1 MLTVA
6 CLEIE
11 RPAQRYD
18 QLHRGRLVPGER
30 AAGSRLLKR
39 DRLHRGL
46 AAQQIAALTGL
57 EVDGAFL
64 EMRVSVVSSPYPNAS
79 NHVSTPFTVAAFAP
93 HHPARITKRIRPAEG
108 DDRFPINYPRQTP
121 PGLIAEQFPELVRG
135 HLYVAGTVGFDAK
148 VSRFSEAVKSFI
160 RFSEPTELQPVAAVG
175 RRRQLLLTLHR
186 TDGKNIA
193 PNFRPRLEQK
203 F

>member
-1 MLTVA
+1 MPAAGGILCVQNIAGTDEKMLTVA

-30 AAGSRLLKR
+30 AAGSRLLKG

-57 EVDGAFL
+57 EVYGAFL

-79 NHVSTPFTVAAFAP
+79 NHVSTPFTLP
-93 HHPARITKRIRPAEG
+93 LSRRILRPGLPRGLGRPKG
-108 DDRFPINYPRQTP
+108 DDRLNDQLPQTDAARADRRAVPR
-121 PGLIAEQFPELVRG
+121 AC
-135 HLYVAGTVGFDAK
+135 
-148 VSRFSEAVKSFI
+148 
-160 RFSEPTELQPVAAVG
+160 
-175 RRRQLLLTLHR
+175 
-186 TDGKNIA
+186 
-193 PNFRPRLEQK
+193 PRSPLRCRDCRLRCQS
-203 F
+203 

>member
-1 MLTVA
+1 MPAAGGILCVQNIAGTDEKMLTVA

-30 AAGSRLLKR
+30 AAGSRLLKG
-39 DRLHRGL
+39 DRLHSGL

-57 EVDGAFL
+57 EVYGAFL

-93 HHPARITKRIRPAEG
+93 HHPARITKRIGPAERG
-108 DDRFPINYPRQTP
+108 RPFKRSITPDRCRQ
-121 PGLIAEQFPELVRG
+121 G
-135 HLYVAGTVGFDAK
+135 
-148 VSRFSEAVKSFI
+148 
-160 RFSEPTELQPVAAVG
+160 
-175 RRRQLLLTLHR
+175 
-186 TDGKNIA
+186 
-193 PNFRPRLEQK
+193 
-203 F
+203 

>member
-30 AAGSRLLKR
+30 AAGSRLLKG

-57 EVDGAFL
+57 EVYGAFL

-79 NHVSTPFTVAAFAP
+79 NHVSTPFTLP
-93 HHPARITKRIRPAEG
+93 LSRRIIRPGLPGGLGRPKG
-108 DDRFPINYPRQTP
+108 DDRFPINYPRQMP
-121 PGLIAEQFPELVRG
+121 PGQIAEQFPELARG
-135 HLYVAGTVGFDAK
+135 HLYVEAVGFDAK
-148 VSRFSEAVKSFI
+148 VSRFSEAMKSFI
-160 RFSEPTELQPVAAVG
+160 RFSEPTELQPIAA
-175 RRRQLLLTLHR
+175 RR
-186 TDGKNIA
+186 
-193 PNFRPRLEQK
+193 PS
-203 F
+203 

>member
-1 MLTVA
+1 MCPL
-6 CLEIE
+6 LS
-11 RPAQRYD
+11 Q
-18 QLHRGRLVPGER
+18 VPL
-30 AAGSRLLKR
+30 SR
-39 DRLHRGL
+39 
-46 AAQQIAALTGL
+46 
-57 EVDGAFL
+57 
-64 EMRVSVVSSPYPNAS
+64 
-79 NHVSTPFTVAAFAP
+79 
-93 HHPARITKRIRPAEG
+93 RIIRPGLPRGFGRPKG
-108 DDRFPINYPRQTP
+108 DDRSPINYPRQTP